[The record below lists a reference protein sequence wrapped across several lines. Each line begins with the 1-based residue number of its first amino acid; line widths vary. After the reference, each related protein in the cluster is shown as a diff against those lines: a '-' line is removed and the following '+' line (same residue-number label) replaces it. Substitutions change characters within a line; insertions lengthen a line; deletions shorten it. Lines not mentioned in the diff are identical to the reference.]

1 MYYRAGL
8 IFLALIIFIF
18 KQIGNERPEP
28 EIAEPEITE
37 LDITE
42 ELQKYVNGTAVTPSY
57 SYSYPNRNSYLIRKA
72 WDNRDTQLFD
82 HLSEEEL
89 RMFDTMLNLRQGQA
103 LLAFRQLREM
113 QQDGY
118 PRARVLQ
125 RAALFLEHYPAKGSE
140 AAILEA
146 LFADREAPEP
156 VLTDEEIYHL
166 FLAFPEITGALDSF
180 HSIHS
185 PEVAR
190 FISVFPHERSAGRLL
205 ESDEYM
211 DVIERIPVKTFTV
224 IAPGEPLDFEDLYT
238 TIRWPYQIEDA
249 PLAEVLN
256 RIRTGEPVS
265 QQSIAMTLWAYADP
279 ARRDVPTLN
288 LLLDALGD
296 LESLIDIDDILH
308 YQTWIAPM
316 VAPVYLLE
324 IVIQSAYYAGRY
336 EVSLEAFERLT
347 MPDDEREGDTSQF
360 IELYLYGAA
369 CAAGLGDLER
379 AYNLL
384 EEYLRGASIYDPPQF
399 TQPDFDDFDSI
410 SEWKAD
416 MMDQTRRIDE
426 YNSNYRNLFHALVW
440 YYLIANEFN
449 AFIDTPYDKSIEDLF
464 ATRFELADV
473 DFVARDGRSG
483 PSEELISAYELFA
496 AEEE

>member
-18 KQIGNERPEP
+18 KQIGNERP
-28 EIAEPEITE
+28 EPEITE

-72 WDNRDTQLFD
+72 WDNRDNQLFD

-125 RAALFLEHYPAKGSE
+125 RAALFLEHSPKEGSE
-140 AAILEA
+140 VAILEA

-166 FLAFPEITGALDSF
+166 FLAFPDITGTLDNLYNMHF
-180 HSIHS
+180 T
-185 PEVAR
+185 EAAR
-190 FISVFPHERSAGRLL
+190 FISVFPHERAAGRLL

-211 DVIERIPVKTFTV
+211 DTIERIPVETFTV
-224 IAPGEPLDFEDLYT
+224 TAPGEPLDFEDLST
-238 TIRWPYQIEDA
+238 TIIWPYQIEDA

-265 QQSIAMTLWAYADP
+265 QQSIAMTLSAYSDP

-296 LESLIDIDDILH
+296 LESLIDIDNILH
-308 YQTWIAPM
+308 YQTWVAPM

-336 EVSLEAFERLT
+336 DVSLEAFERLI
-347 MPDDEREGDTSQF
+347 MFDDEREGEKSQF
-360 IELYLYGAA
+360 IDLYLYGAA

-379 AYNLL
+379 AYNFL
-384 EEYLRGASIYDPPQF
+384 EQYLRGASIYDPPEYNNINI
-399 TQPDFDDFDSI
+399 DDFDSI
-410 SEWKAD
+410 DEWLAAQ
-416 MMDQTRRIDE
+416 MDQDRRIAE
-426 YNSNYRNLFHALVW
+426 YDFNYLDLFHALVW
-440 YYLIANEFN
+440 YYLTANEFD
-449 AFIDTPYDKSIEDLF
+449 AFIDTPYDTRIEDLF

-483 PSEELISAYELFA
+483 PSEELISAYERFA